1 MKKAWRILKKI
12 LTIGF
17 TLSCAALFI
26 VVLTSAVQKQQ
37 ELTCQGVKVKI
48 DYDSGLAFLNEA
60 EITERIN
67 FLSGDSI
74 IGRVLCEID
83 FHTLEKEIEKNPYV
97 SNAEIFVNG
106 QQTVIVD
113 IIQKRPV
120 LRVINSDA
128 VSYYISEKN
137 DHMPVNDN
145 FAVRLPVAL
154 GYVAMHRDASR
165 DSMVQDALFAMTTFI
180 GKDVFLHAL
189 IDQVYVNENTEF
201 DLIPKTGN
209 HVIRFGNPMENMADK
224 FKRLKIFYHDGL
236 TKTGWFK
243 YSSINLK
250 FDGQVVCEKRDS
262 VQASLPREN
271 NNQ

>member
-1 MKKAWRILKKI
+1 MKKVWRILRKI

-17 TLSCAALFI
+17 TLSCACLFI

-48 DYDSGLAFLNEA
+48 DYESGLAFINEA
-60 EITERIN
+60 EVTERLN
-67 FLSGDSI
+67 FLSGESI
-74 IGRVLCEID
+74 IGRPLAQID

-106 QQTVIVD
+106 QQTIVVE
-113 IIQKRPV
+113 IVQKRPI
-120 LRVINSDA
+120 LRVINNDA

-137 DHMPVNDN
+137 DRMPVNDN
-145 FAVRLPVAL
+145 FAVRVPVAL
-154 GYVAMHRDASR
+154 GYVATHTNVAR
-165 DSMVQDALFAMTTFI
+165 DSMVQNTLYNLTGFI
-180 GKDVFLHAL
+180 EKDVFLRAL
-189 IDQVYVNENTEF
+189 IDQVYVNENSEF

-209 HVIRFGNPMENMADK
+209 HVIRFGNATEGMADK

-236 TKTGWFK
+236 TKTGWYK

-262 VQASLPREN
+262 AQASLPRDN